1 MTPQETCLE
10 ALHALRTEIDIR
22 RSYMSHAR
30 RSYMSHAPTVTI
42 VNLLTESIA
51 DYEAAIKW
59 VKEQK

>member
-1 MTPQETCLE
+1 MTPQDTCLE
-10 ALHALRTEIDIR
+10 ALHERIETLRTEIDI
-22 RSYMSHAR
+22 R

-51 DYEAAIKW
+51 DYEAAIAW